1 MVAFR
6 STDTSGRTTG
16 LLLRCVLYSLLA
28 LALIIVDKRYDQL
41 GRIRRIL
48 SIVAYPVQIAVA
60 SPFEGWDWF
69 RESVTTRDALRADKS
84 KLEAELRLA
93 QFRLQRYEALEA
105 ETQRLRG
112 LRDSTAGVT
121 DRFIIGNVMDVDLDA
136 FRERVLVDKGAQ
148 DGVFVGQAVL
158 DAGGVFG
165 QVARVGQLTAEV
177 ILLSDATHAI
187 PVQINR
193 NGLRTIAV
201 GTGDM
206 GRLKLPYLPTSAD
219 VVAGDL
225 LVTSGLG
232 GGFPAGYPVGTV
244 AEVKRDPAQSLADVD
259 VKPAAALDRSRELMF
274 VWLKPQ
280 PAAPRSPRRRRRTP
294 QPRRGRRRAP
304 AKAAPAR
311 GAERDRQDLAP
322 AKPAACGSPHPMMRD
337 TRIRRLPMALSA
349 LVALA
354 LAVLPLPTVLEAF
367 RPDFLV
373 LVVLYW
379 SIESPR
385 AGGLTLAFVSGLALD
400 VIQGVV
406 LGQHALALTLMAG
419 WATHLRL
426 RLRVFSMLS
435 QCLTIFALLTGYQ
448 FVLFW
453 VDGATGNP
461 VTTFGRWLAPVIGA
475 LLWPLLAGIL
485 SRLHER

>member
-6 STDTSGRTTG
+6 NTDASGRTTG

-28 LALIIVDKRYDQL
+28 LALIIIDKRYDQL
-41 GRIRRIL
+41 GRIRRVL

-105 ETQRLRG
+105 ETARLRG
-112 LRDSTAGVT
+112 LRDSTVGIT

-158 DAGGVFG
+158 DGGGVVG
-165 QVARVGQLTAEV
+165 QVARVGQLTSEV

-274 VWLKPQ
+274 VWLKP
-280 PAAPRSPRRRRRTP
+280 AAPAPSP
-294 QPRRGRRRAP
+294 AP
-304 AKAAPAR
+304 TAAPSPAPSPTLTAAPAAKAAPAHP
-311 GAERDRQDLAP
+311 ASES
-322 AKPAACGSPHPMMRD
+322 AKPAK
-337 TRIRRLPMALSA
+337 T
-349 LVALA
+349 
-354 LAVLPLPTVLEAF
+354 
-367 RPDFLV
+367 
-373 LVVLYW
+373 
-379 SIESPR
+379 
-385 AGGLTLAFVSGLALD
+385 
-400 VIQGVV
+400 
-406 LGQHALALTLMAG
+406 
-419 WATHLRL
+419 
-426 RLRVFSMLS
+426 
-435 QCLTIFALLTGYQ
+435 
-448 FVLFW
+448 
-453 VDGATGNP
+453 
-461 VTTFGRWLAPVIGA
+461 
-475 LLWPLLAGIL
+475 
-485 SRLHER
+485 

>member
-6 STDTSGRTTG
+6 HTDTSGRTTG

-28 LALIIVDKRYDQL
+28 LALIIVDKRYDHL
-41 GRIRRIL
+41 GRIRRAL
-48 SIVAYPVQIAVA
+48 SVVAYPIQIAVA

-69 RESVTTRDALRADKS
+69 RESVTTRDALRTDKA
-84 KLEAELRLA
+84 KLESELRLA

-105 ETQRLRG
+105 ESQRLRA
-112 LRDSTAGVT
+112 LRDSTAGIA
-121 DRFIIGNVMDVDLDA
+121 DRFVVGDVMDVDLDA

-177 ILLSDATHAI
+177 ILVSDPTHAI

-201 GTGDM
+201 GTGDT

-219 VVAGDL
+219 VVTGDL

-274 VWLKPQ
+274 VWLKPP
-280 PAAPRSPRRRRRTP
+280 PAASA
-294 QPRRGRRRAP
+294 AP
-304 AKAAPAR
+304 AKTPAAAPTPAASAAR
-311 GAERDRQDLAP
+311 TAPVQAAVRAPSEAPTP
-322 AKPAACGSPHPMMRD
+322 AKTPVPAKASTPAKTP
-337 TRIRRLPMALSA
+337 P
-349 LVALA
+349 
-354 LAVLPLPTVLEAF
+354 P
-367 RPDFLV
+367 
-373 LVVLYW
+373 
-379 SIESPR
+379 
-385 AGGLTLAFVSGLALD
+385 AGAND
-400 VIQGVV
+400 
-406 LGQHALALTLMAG
+406 
-419 WATHLRL
+419 
-426 RLRVFSMLS
+426 
-435 QCLTIFALLTGYQ
+435 
-448 FVLFW
+448 
-453 VDGATGNP
+453 
-461 VTTFGRWLAPVIGA
+461 
-475 LLWPLLAGIL
+475 
-485 SRLHER
+485 E

>member
-6 STDTSGRTTG
+6 NTDTSGRTTG

-41 GRIRRIL
+41 GRIRRAL

-84 KLEAELRLA
+84 HLEAQLRVA

-105 ETQRLRG
+105 ETLRLRG
-112 LRDSTAGVT
+112 LRDSTVGIS
-121 DRFIIGNVMDVDLDA
+121 DRFVIGDVMDVDLDP

-165 QVARVGQLTAEV
+165 QVARVGQLTSEV

-187 PVQINR
+187 PVQVNR

-244 AEVKRDPAQSLADVD
+244 SEVKRDPAQSLADVD

-274 VWLKPQ
+274 VWLKPHAAATAAAAP
-280 PAAPRSPRRRRRTP
+280 PAAHGAAT
-294 QPRRGRRRAP
+294 A
-304 AKAAPAR
+304 AAPA
-311 GAERDRQDLAP
+311 
-322 AKPAACGSPHPMMRD
+322 AKPGKTPP
-337 TRIRRLPMALSA
+337 P
-349 LVALA
+349 
-354 LAVLPLPTVLEAF
+354 
-367 RPDFLV
+367 
-373 LVVLYW
+373 
-379 SIESPR
+379 
-385 AGGLTLAFVSGLALD
+385 AGAND
-400 VIQGVV
+400 
-406 LGQHALALTLMAG
+406 
-419 WATHLRL
+419 
-426 RLRVFSMLS
+426 
-435 QCLTIFALLTGYQ
+435 
-448 FVLFW
+448 
-453 VDGATGNP
+453 
-461 VTTFGRWLAPVIGA
+461 
-475 LLWPLLAGIL
+475 
-485 SRLHER
+485 E

>member
-6 STDTSGRTTG
+6 NTDTSGRTTG

-28 LALIIVDKRYDQL
+28 LGLMIVDKRYDHL
-41 GRIRRIL
+41 GKIRRVL
-48 SIVAYPVQIAVA
+48 SIVAIPVQIAVA
-60 SPFEGWDWF
+60 GPFEGWDWF
-69 RESVTTRDALRADKS
+69 RESVSSRAVLRADKS

-105 ETQRLRG
+105 ENQRLRG
-112 LRDSTAGVT
+112 LRDNTAGVT
-121 DRFIIGNVMDVDLDA
+121 DRFVMGSIMDVDLDA

-177 ILLSDATHAI
+177 ILVSDATHAI

-219 VVAGDL
+219 VLAGDL

-232 GGFPAGYPVGTV
+232 GGFPAGYPVGTI

-274 VWLKPQ
+274 VWLKAQ
-280 PAAPRSPRRRRRTP
+280 A
-294 QPRRGRRRAP
+294 
-304 AKAAPAR
+304 AAPAHPSSQ
-311 GAERDRQDLAP
+311 AVAPAPAPAPAP
-322 AKPAACGSPHPMMRD
+322 AKPAPS
-337 TRIRRLPMALSA
+337 
-349 LVALA
+349 
-354 LAVLPLPTVLEAF
+354 
-367 RPDFLV
+367 
-373 LVVLYW
+373 
-379 SIESPR
+379 
-385 AGGLTLAFVSGLALD
+385 SGAK
-400 VIQGVV
+400 
-406 LGQHALALTLMAG
+406 
-419 WATHLRL
+419 
-426 RLRVFSMLS
+426 
-435 QCLTIFALLTGYQ
+435 
-448 FVLFW
+448 
-453 VDGATGNP
+453 N
-461 VTTFGRWLAPVIGA
+461 
-475 LLWPLLAGIL
+475 
-485 SRLHER
+485 E